1 MKYMKNIRTVGWAIL
16 FSMVGSS
23 AMSQGFGWAGNMGG
37 TGNDTGNSIVTDDQ
51 GNSYST
57 GSYSGT
63 ADFDPGPGV
72 YTLTAAGAGDAFITK
87 LDTAGNLIWAKSVG
101 GADNDGGTSV
111 AVDPSGNVYLTGLFW
126 GTADFDPGPGTHNLT
141 SVGSYDLYIL
151 KLDPSGGFLW
161 AASFGGT
168 DGDYGNA
175 VTPDPSGGVYITG
188 TFEGTVDFDPG
199 TGVYNLTT
207 SLGNELFLLN
217 LDASGNFVWAT
228 QTEGDLDIYASSLA
242 LDPSGNIHMAG
253 NFQGSV
259 DMDGGPGTLSLTSS
273 GADDIFVSKYDSAG
287 DVIWAKSI
295 GGTAFDYGFS
305 IAVDDSG
312 NTYSTGSF
320 RETVDFD
327 PGAGTFNLTSFNA
340 SEDIFILKL
349 DASGDFVW
357 AAQMGGNSTD
367 RPSSIAVNTSGVYST
382 GFFTETS
389 DFDPGTVTVE
399 LTSNG
404 SLDIYVLKLGLS
416 GNFAWVRQMG
426 GAQADIGYSIAAG
439 TAGVFTTGG
448 FKELVD
454 FDPTAG
460 IFNLTSAGL
469 NDAFVQK
476 LSDNPV
482 TVINEKETGTISIFP
497 NPNTG
502 CFSVALNNI
511 ISESVTISIYNA
523 TGLKVY
529 EVCIPEMTG
538 PVTKTIDLGSVA
550 NGIYTMIIQG
560 QNARI
565 CKKLIVTGK
574 EK

>member
-1 MKYMKNIRTVGWAIL
+1 MKNIRTIGWAIL
-16 FSMVGSS
+16 FSMLGSS

-51 GNSYST
+51 GNIFTT
-57 GSYSGT
+57 GSFSGT
-63 ADFDPGPGV
+63 ADLDPGPGV
-72 YTLTAAGAGDAFITK
+72 YTLTAAGAGDAYISK
-87 LDTAGNLIWAKSVG
+87 VDSAGNLVWARSVG
-101 GADNDGGTSV
+101 GADNDNGTSV
-111 AVDPSGNVYLTGLFW
+111 AVDPSGNVYLTGHFW
-126 GTADFDPGPGTHNLT
+126 GTADFDPGPETYNLT
-141 SVGSYDLYIL
+141 SAGSYDLYIL
-151 KLDPSGGFLW
+151 KLDPSGNFLW

-207 SLGNELFLLN
+207 FLGNELFLLK
-217 LDASGNFVWAT
+217 LDSSGNFVWAI
-228 QTEGDLDIYASSLA
+228 QSEGTLDIYANSLA

-259 DMDGGPGTLSLTSS
+259 DMDGGPGTLTLTSS
-273 GADDIFVSKYDSAG
+273 GADDIFVSKYDSSG
-287 DVIWAKSI
+287 NLIWAKNI

-312 NTYSTGSF
+312 NTYATGSF
-320 RETVDFD
+320 RETADFD
-327 PGAGTFNLTSFNA
+327 PGPGMFTLTSFNA

-349 DASGDFVW
+349 DASGNFSW

-367 RPSSIAVNTSGVYST
+367 RPSSVAIHASGVYST

-389 DFDPGTVTVE
+389 DFDPGTGTVE

-416 GNFAWVRQMG
+416 GNFVWVRQMG

-448 FKELVD
+448 FKEVVD

-476 LSDNPV
+476 LFDNPV
-482 TVINEKETGTISIFP
+482 TVINEKETGNISIFP
-497 NPNTG
+497 NPNNG
-502 CFSVALNNI
+502 SFSVFMNNTI
-511 ISESVTISIYNA
+511 TGSAAISIYNA

-529 EVCIPEMTG
+529 ELGNIDATG
-538 PVTKTIDLGSVA
+538 KVEKTIDLGAVES
-550 NGIYTMIIQG
+550 GIYTMIIRG
-560 QNARI
+560 QNKVFF
-565 CKKLIVTGK
+565 KKLIVTGN
-574 EK
+574 E

>member
-1 MKYMKNIRTVGWAIL
+1 MNYTKNIRTAGCAIL
-16 FSMVGSS
+16 FSMLVSS
-23 AMSQGFGWAGNMGG
+23 AQSQSFGWAGNMGG
-37 TGNDTGNSIVTDDQ
+37 PGNDLGNSIVVDDQ
-51 GNSYST
+51 GNSYTT

-63 ADFDPGPGV
+63 ADFDPGAGV
-72 YTLTAAGAGDAFITK
+72 FTLTAAGAGDAFITK
-87 LDTAGNLIWAKSVG
+87 LDSAGNLIWAKSVG

-126 GTADFDPGPGTHNLT
+126 GTADFDPGPGTYNLT

-199 TGVYNLTT
+199 TGVHNLTT

-217 LDASGNFVWAT
+217 LDASGNFVWAI
-228 QTEGDLDIYASSLA
+228 QTEGVLDIYANSMA
-242 LDPSGNIHMAG
+242 LDASGNILMTG

-259 DMDGGPGTLSLTSS
+259 DMDGGTGSLILTTA
-273 GADDIFVSKYDSAG
+273 GAEDAFVAKYDSSG
-287 DVIWAKSI
+287 NLIWAKNI

-305 IAVDDSG
+305 IAVDASG
-312 NTYSTGSF
+312 NSYTTGSF

-327 PGAGTFNLTSFNA
+327 PGPGTYTLTSFNA

-349 DASGDFVW
+349 DASGDFAW

-367 RPSSIAVNTSGVYST
+367 RPSSVAIHASGVYST
-382 GFFTETS
+382 GFFSETS
-389 DFDPGTVTVE
+389 DFDPGTGTDE

-426 GAQADIGYSIAAG
+426 STQADIGYSVAAG
-439 TAGVFTTGG
+439 TGGVLSTGG
-448 FKELVD
+448 FREVAD

-460 IFNLTSAGL
+460 TFNLTSAGL
-469 NDAFVQK
+469 ADVYVQR
-476 LSDNPV
+476 LSDNPI
-482 TVINEKETGTISIFP
+482 TTINEKETSNISIFP
-497 NPNTG
+497 NPNDG
-502 CFSVALNNI
+502 CFSVVMNNTI
-511 ISESVTISIYNA
+511 TGSVAISIFNA
-523 TGLKVY
+523 TGLRVY
-529 EVCIPEMTG
+529 DLGFIKATG
-538 PVTKTIDLGSVA
+538 PVAKTIDLGAVES
-550 NGIYTMIIQG
+550 GMYTMLIRG
-560 QNARI
+560 QNEVFF
-565 CKKLIVTGK
+565 KKLIVTGRTR
-574 EK
+574 